1 MTFSSFCLTRL
12 LLQSQGI
19 DSRQPALL
27 RMKLPRPLELV
38 VCAAVSV
45 TGADGEDQGDRI
57 VCEYKLRFILEEVPQ
72 FKIREN
78 PEGRGLCKPWLQ
90 RPT

>member
-1 MTFSSFCLTRL
+1 MTFSGFCLTRL

-27 RMKLPRPLELV
+27 MMKLPRPLELV

-45 TGADGEDQGDRI
+45 TGADVEEQGDRI

-78 PEGRGLCKPWLQ
+78 PEGRGLCKPWL
-90 RPT
+90 